1 MENHRIPSI
10 RFKGF
15 SDAWEQRKLG
25 DIGKTFTGLS
35 GKTANDFGH
44 GEAKFLPYLNIFNNP
59 IADIN
64 FLETIEIDSSQNRI
78 QYGDVFFTTSS
89 ETPEEVGMSSIW
101 LGNSDN
107 IYLNSFCFGFRP
119 NIELDPYYLG
129 YYLRSNSFRK
139 KITILAQGISRF
151 NISKNKVLELSI
163 DLPSLKEQ
171 KLIGQ
176 YFKDL
181 DQSITLHQRE

>member
-1 MENHRIPSI
+1 
-10 RFKGF
+10 
-15 SDAWEQRKLG
+15 
-25 DIGKTFTGLS
+25 
-35 GKTANDFGH
+35 
-44 GEAKFLPYLNIFNNP
+44 
-59 IADIN
+59 
-64 FLETIEIDSSQNRI
+64 
-78 QYGDVFFTTSS
+78 
-89 ETPEEVGMSSIW
+89 MSSIW

-119 NIELDPYYLG
+119 NIEIDPYYLG

-181 DQSITLHQRE
+181 DQSITLHQRKGFFLKQEQKVFCVIKSLFWYKKFIVQNHPIKQH

>member
-1 MENHRIPSI
+1 
-10 RFKGF
+10 
-15 SDAWEQRKLG
+15 
-25 DIGKTFTGLS
+25 
-35 GKTANDFGH
+35 
-44 GEAKFLPYLNIFNNP
+44 
-59 IADIN
+59 
-64 FLETIEIDSSQNRI
+64 
-78 QYGDVFFTTSS
+78 
-89 ETPEEVGMSSIW
+89 MSSIW

-119 NIELDPYYLG
+119 SIEIDPYYLG
-129 YYLRSNSFRK
+129 YYLRSDSFRK

-181 DQSITLHQRE
+181 DQSITLHQREDFYNFSTKEEI

>member
-1 MENHRIPSI
+1 
-10 RFKGF
+10 
-15 SDAWEQRKLG
+15 
-25 DIGKTFTGLS
+25 
-35 GKTANDFGH
+35 
-44 GEAKFLPYLNIFNNP
+44 
-59 IADIN
+59 
-64 FLETIEIDSSQNRI
+64 
-78 QYGDVFFTTSS
+78 
-89 ETPEEVGMSSIW
+89 MSSIW

-119 NIELDPYYLG
+119 NIEIDPYYLG

-163 DLPSLKEQ
+163 YLPSLKEQ

-181 DQSITLHQRE
+181 NQSITLHQREWLKENKIWKEKAYC